1 MERFLG
7 ILHRIEDGLLALILT
22 AMVLLASGHIIL
34 RNLFE
39 IGFTWADPLLRI
51 MVLWL
56 GLLGALAASR
66 DNKHIAID
74 ALSRFLPQRAR
85 DVTLVVTALFTAI
98 VAGVVAY
105 YAVEFVV
112 LDLEAGVVAFAGLPA
127 WVFELII
134 PLALAL
140 IALRYLTIAGQHL
153 RALLARG
160 SGP

>member
-1 MERFLG
+1 MERFLS
-7 ILHRIEDGLLALILT
+7 ILHWIEDGLLALVLA

-66 DNKHIAID
+66 DNKHISID
-74 ALSRFLPQRAR
+74 VLSRFLPQRAR
-85 DVTLVVTALFTAI
+85 DVAQIVTALFTAVI
-98 VAGVVAY
+98 AGVVAY
-105 YAVEFVV
+105 YAVEFVA
-112 LDLEAGVVAFAGLPA
+112 LDREAGVVAFAGLPA

-134 PLALAL
+134 PLALGL
-140 IALRYLTIAGQHL
+140 IALRYLTIAGLHL
-153 RALLARG
+153 RALLGRG
-160 SGP
+160 SGA

>member
-1 MERFLG
+1 MERFLS
-7 ILHRIEDGLLALILT
+7 ILYWIEDGFLALVLA
-22 AMVLLASGHIIL
+22 AMVLLASGQIIL

-66 DNKHIAID
+66 DNKHISID
-74 ALSRFLPQRAR
+74 VLSRFLPQRAK
-85 DVTLVVTALFTAI
+85 DMAQVVTALFTAL

-105 YAVEFVV
+105 YAVEFVA

-134 PLALAL
+134 PLALGL
-140 IALRYLTIAGQHL
+140 IALRYLTIAGLHL
-153 RALLARG
+153 RALLGPG